1 MNLTMQNPVQPV
13 VSMTKKQMVYLALTV
28 LLMLAA
34 GLALASTETTFNTA
48 NNKLQGWIE
57 GSYGLLA
64 ALGIV
69 GTGMAMA
76 VIKHNLWF
84 LAAAAG
90 IGIGA
95 TVGPQVLAA
104 MFNVTL

>member
-1 MNLTMQNPVQPV
+1 MHVTQNNKTQLV
-13 VSMTKKQMVYLALTV
+13 VASLTV
-28 LLMLAA
+28 LAS
-34 GLALASTETTFNTA
+34 ALAIASSETTFNIA
-48 NNKLQGWIE
+48 NTRLEGWIE

-64 ALGIV
+64 ALGVI
-69 GTGMAMA
+69 GTGLAMA

-84 LAAAAG
+84 LAGAAG

-95 TVGPQVLAA
+95 TVGPDVLSA

>member
-1 MNLTMQNPVQPV
+1 MIAMPSRLNKHDKSQLAFLFLAV
-13 VSMTKKQMVYLALTV
+13 VAC
-28 LLMLAA
+28 
-34 GLALASTETTFNTA
+34 GLAFASSETTFSIANTR
-48 NNKLQGWIE
+48 LEGWIE

-64 ALGIV
+64 ALGVI
-69 GTGMAMA
+69 GTGLAMA

-84 LAAAAG
+84 LAGAAG

-95 TVGPQVLAA
+95 TVGPDVLAA

>member
-1 MNLTMQNPVQPV
+1 MHFSN
-13 VSMTKKQMVYLALTV
+13 SKKSQFTALCVTV
-28 LLMLAA
+28 LAS
-34 GLALASTETTFNTA
+34 ALAFASSETTFNIA
-48 NNKLQGWIE
+48 NTRLEGWIE

-64 ALGIV
+64 ALGVI
-69 GTGMAMA
+69 GTGLAMA

-84 LAAAAG
+84 LAGAAG

-95 TVGPQVLAA
+95 TVGPDVLSA

>member
-1 MNLTMQNPVQPV
+1 MQHLKQHKNKFFAFLMMVL
-13 VSMTKKQMVYLALTV
+13 VS
-28 LLMLAA
+28 
-34 GLALASTETTFNTA
+34 ALAFASSETTFNIA
-48 NNKLQGWIE
+48 NTRLEGWIE

-64 ALGIV
+64 ALGVI
-69 GTGMAMA
+69 GTGLAMA

-95 TVGPQVLAA
+95 TVGPDVLGG
-104 MFNVTL
+104 MFNITL

>member
-1 MNLTMQNPVQPV
+1 MDATTRNKYQFTAIF
-13 VSMTKKQMVYLALTV
+13 LA
-28 LLMLAA
+28 MLAS
-34 GLALASTETTFNTA
+34 ALAFASSETTFNIA
-48 NNKLQGWIE
+48 NTRLEGWIE

-64 ALGIV
+64 AVGVI
-69 GTGMAMA
+69 GTGLAMA

-84 LAAAAG
+84 LAGAAG

-95 TVGPQVLAA
+95 TVGPDVLSA